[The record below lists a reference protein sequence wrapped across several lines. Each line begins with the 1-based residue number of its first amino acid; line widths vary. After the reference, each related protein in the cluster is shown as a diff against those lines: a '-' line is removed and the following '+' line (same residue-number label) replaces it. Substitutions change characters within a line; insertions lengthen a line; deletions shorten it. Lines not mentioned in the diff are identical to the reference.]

1 MKKDI
6 KFLTKAAVIAAFYVV
21 LILIQIPM
29 GELAYGP
36 IQLRIAEGLTILPFL
51 EAAAIPGLFIGCI
64 IGNFVLMS
72 VSSYGIID
80 VVCGSLITLAAAYLS
95 HKAKNKY
102 TAMLPPVLLNGILV
116 PVYLSYLLKIPYLAT
131 VLSVSGGEF
140 FSVLIFGNIFYLAY
154 QRVIG
159 KQRSNDL

>member
-51 EAAAIPGLFIGCI
+51 EAAAIPGLFVGCI

-72 VSSYGIID
+72 VSSYGVID
-80 VVCGSLITLAAAYLS
+80 VICVSLITLAAAYLS

-102 TAMLPPVLLNGILV
+102 IAMLPSIILNGILV

-131 VLSVSGGEF
+131 VLNVSAISGPAEC
-140 FSVLIFGNIFYLAY
+140 A
-154 QRVIG
+154 
-159 KQRSNDL
+159 

>member
-102 TAMLPPVLLNGILV
+102 
-116 PVYLSYLLKIPYLAT
+116 YLL
-131 VLSVSGGEF
+131 F
-140 FSVLIFGNIFYLAY
+140 
-154 QRVIG
+154 
-159 KQRSNDL
+159 